1 MKQPYR
7 LPASLILMP
16 RPQRSVPV
24 LSAAGSV
31 ALAAGFLLSAAA
43 LLGAPLWLVLSGA
56 WVIGLVLL
64 GLGLAAR
71 QTTRDGFARIARAAD
86 SLAEH
91 VDAPLPRGTEDGE
104 DDPTEYV
111 AARLASIAPALE
123 RMVGLAGREERDLRA
138 VIEAVDSPVLAT
150 DADGVIRLCNAA
162 GSELFGSTSD
172 PRGRLIEQ
180 VFTQPEVLVIH
191 AKALRGASETRR
203 LRIALAGGNVCVFEV
218 TAATAV
224 LSAAG
229 GAEPGETTTGVV
241 LTLVDVTELATAMQ
255 LKTDFVA
262 NASHELRTPLA
273 SIRAAAET
281 LGSLGPDDEA
291 MRSKLLGMLERN
303 AQRLEEMVRDL
314 LDLARLESPEA
325 ELVLKEVQL
334 DEIASQLAAMYETGC
349 AERSLELRFEVG
361 PELDSV
367 RTDPTLLKLILR
379 NLIENGLKFAKPESA
394 VVVRMMR
401 EQQGSNAGPL
411 RVEVIDRGPGIP
423 LSAQQR
429 IFERFYQVDPSRTG
443 RPGQRGT
450 GLGLA
455 IVKHAVRGLG
465 GRVWVESVYGE
476 GTTMLV
482 ELPVQSDA
490 NG

>member
-1 MKQPYR
+1 
-7 LPASLILMP
+7 MP
-16 RPQRSVPV
+16 RPQHATPI
-24 LSAAGSV
+24 LSPDGAAAV
-31 ALAAGFLLSAAA
+31 AVGLVLSAAA
-43 LLGAPLWLVLSGA
+43 LLGAPLWLVLGGA
-56 WVIGLVLL
+56 WASGLWVVRRSLVARRAL
-64 GLGLAAR
+64 HGRVARVTDEADRLAGSVGVDR
-71 QTTRDGFARIARAAD
+71 NPSELFEHPLERAAQQI
-86 SLAEH
+86 A
-91 VDAPLPRGTEDGE
+91 GTK
-104 DDPTEYV
+104 
-111 AARLASIAPALE
+111 PAFETRINQVE
-123 RMVGLAGREERDLRA
+123 REQRDLRA

-162 GSELFGSTSD
+162 GQSLFGSASN

-191 AKALRGASETRR
+191 ARALRGEHETRR
-203 LRIALAGGNVCVFEV
+203 LRIALADGRVCVFEV
-218 TAATAV
+218 TAAPAV
-224 LSAAG
+224 LSAG
-229 GAEPGETTTGVV
+229 DLNEFEGTTTGVV

-281 LGSLGPDDEA
+281 LGSLGPEDET
-291 MRSKLLGMLERN
+291 MRMRVLGMLERN
-303 AQRLEEMVRDL
+303 AARLEEMVRDL

-325 ELVLKEVQL
+325 EIVLKDVHLGEL
-334 DEIASQLAAMYETGC
+334 ASQLAALYEGPC
-349 AERSLELRFEVG
+349 AERNLELRFELGPDVG
-361 PELDSV
+361 TV

-379 NLIENGLKFAKPESA
+379 NLLENAIKFARTETQVVAKLLTGGERSTLSA
-394 VVVRMMR
+394 
-401 EQQGSNAGPL
+401 L
-411 RVEVIDRGPGIP
+411 RIEVIDQGPGIP

-443 RPGQRGT
+443 HTSQRGT

-455 IVKHAVRGLG
+455 IVKHAVRALE

-482 ELPVQSDA
+482 ELPVHA
-490 NG
+490 GGCAVV

>member
-1 MKQPYR
+1 MPIPHR
-7 LPASLILMP
+7 SAPAIST
-16 RPQRSVPV
+16 
-24 LSAAGSV
+24 AGAI
-31 ALAAGFLLSAAA
+31 ALGVGLAISSAA
-43 LLGAPLWLVLSGA
+43 LLGAPLWLVLTGA
-56 WVIGLVLL
+56 WAFGLVLL
-64 GLGLAAR
+64 RLSLVAR
-71 QTTRDGFARIARAAD
+71 RTVQDGVTRVAREVD
-86 SLAEH
+86 SLATQ
-91 VDAPLPRGTEDGE
+91 VDAPPTLDSER
-104 DDPTEYV
+104 DDPTEHV
-111 AARLASIAPALE
+111 SARLAAIAPALE
-123 RMVGLAGREERDLRA
+123 RMVGLARREERDLRA

-150 DADGVIRLCNAA
+150 DADGLIRLCNAA
-162 GSELFGSTSD
+162 GSALFGSASG
-172 PRGRLIEQ
+172 PVGRVIEQ

-203 LRIALAGGNVCVFEV
+203 LRIALTDGSVSVFEV
-218 TAATAV
+218 TAAPAV
-224 LSAAG
+224 LSAG
-229 GAEPGETTTGVV
+229 GRAEVDETTTGVV
-241 LTLVDVTELATAMQ
+241 LTLLDVTELATAMQ

-281 LGSLGPDDEA
+281 LGGLGPDDEA
-291 MRSKLLGMLERN
+291 MRTRVLGMLERN

-325 ELVLKEVQL
+325 ELVLKNVRL
-334 DEIASQLAAMYETGC
+334 DELAGQLAALYETSC

-361 PELDSV
+361 PELESV
-367 RTDPTLLKLILR
+367 RTDLTLLKLILR
-379 NLIENGLKFAKPESA
+379 NLIENALKFAKPETA
-394 VVVRMMR
+394 VVVRMLR
-401 EQQGSNAGPL
+401 EAPGSMAAPL
-411 RVEVIDRGPGIP
+411 RVEVIDRGPGVP

-443 RPGQRGT
+443 HPSQRGT

-455 IVKHAVRGLG
+455 IVKHAVRALG

-482 ELPVQSDA
+482 ELPVHGEA